1 MILVTGATGL
11 VGAHLLG
18 HLLQEDVK
26 IRALYRNKTKI
37 AESKKIIATYFTE
50 EKRPDYTKI
59 EWVETDITNIPA
71 LQDAFKDIKIVYHCA
86 GFISY
91 DVRDYKKLRKINIE
105 GTANMVNIALANSVK
120 KFCHVSSISALGEEI
135 GKKKITEESPRNNE
149 KPHSNYSISKY
160 GAEMEV
166 WRASQEGLPVIIVN
180 PGLIIGNGFW
190 QSGSGRLFERI
201 NKGLSYYLPLT
212 TGFVAVEDVVKAM
225 IQLTNSTIKNES
237 YILVGENLSFKQVL
251 DQVAENLNK
260 PKPKKALKPWMVFIA
275 WLTQSIGNSLFNTK
289 QEITYQSIKGF
300 SNQSFFDNQKIKNAI
315 KLEFTPISK
324 SIEATAKAYRKS
336 SN

>member
-11 VGAHLLG
+11 VGAHLLA
-18 HLLQEDVK
+18 HLVQEDVK
-26 IRALYRNKTKI
+26 IRALYRNKAKI
-37 AESKKIIATYFTE
+37 AECKNIIASYFTE
-50 EKRPDYTKI
+50 ENVPNYNNI
-59 EWVETDITNIPA
+59 EWVQTDITNVPA
-71 LQDAFKDIKIVYHCA
+71 LQDAFKEVKIVYHCA
-86 GFISY
+86 GLISY

-105 GTANMVNIALANSVK
+105 GTANMVNIALVNSVK
-120 KFCHVSSISALGEEI
+120 KFCHVSSIAALGEEI
-135 GKKKITEESPRNNE
+135 SKKKITENSPRNNE

-212 TGFVAVEDVVKAM
+212 TGFVAVEDVVKIM

-251 DQVAENLNK
+251 DQIAENLKK

-275 WLTQSIGNSLFNTK
+275 WLIQSIGNGLFNTK

-300 SNQSFFDNQKIKNAI
+300 SNQSYFDNHKVKNAI
-315 KLEFTPISK
+315 NNKFTPISK
-324 SIEATAKAYRKS
+324 SIKETSKAFIKS
-336 SN
+336 RN